1 MRSYGITDRMR
12 RVTDSGNIRGF
23 ECAVVD
29 RSETSD

>member
-1 MRSYGITDRMR
+1 MRSYGITDKMR
-12 RVTDSGNIRGF
+12 RVTDSGNIRG